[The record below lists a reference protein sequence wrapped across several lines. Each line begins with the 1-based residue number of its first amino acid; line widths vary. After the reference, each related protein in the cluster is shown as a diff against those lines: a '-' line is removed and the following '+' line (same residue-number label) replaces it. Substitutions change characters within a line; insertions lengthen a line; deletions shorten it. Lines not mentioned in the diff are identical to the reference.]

1 MLHYL
6 NNNQVVHGICVIIII
21 IIIIHIMFLSI
32 RRKEQKRSAVYCVA
46 IRDKE
51 LQKMRRQ

>member
-6 NNNQVVHGICVIIII
+6 NNNQVVHGICVII